1 MILFILSE
9 KALTKIIEIIIQVG
23 RTGAITPVA
32 KVEPVTEVKEEK
44 KQVLQEILEE
54 NPNEDDGFDEEVTGE
69 DDEDV

>member
-1 MILFILSE
+1 MDGVRYGLGGVPMV
-9 KALTKIIEIIIQVG
+9 T
-23 RTGAITPVA
+23 

>member
-1 MILFILSE
+1 ME
-9 KALTKIIEIIIQVG
+9 V
-23 RTGAITPVA
+23 TGGVPMVT
-32 KVEPVTEVKEEK
+32 KVEPVAEVKEEK

>member
-1 MILFILSE
+1 MTETI
-9 KALTKIIEIIIQVG
+9 
-23 RTGAITPVA
+23 RYGAGGVPMVT